1 MSRRPLSR
9 LSFFRAEGL
18 KWPNLQKNDTNSM
31 KKADL
36 VSKILNK
43 LTKTGWISSLFAVHV
58 IPKLKK
64 MLIWYHEQV
73 IVSQKS
79 DEQSRKCDTKIE
91 KNTDLVSQNGQKSTL
106 SYPKKPFLPF
116 CDLFL
121 RKIPILSNRDIFICF
136 MH

>member
-1 MSRRPLSR
+1 M
-9 LSFFRAEGL
+9 
-18 KWPNLQKNDTNSM
+18 QKNDTNSM

-43 LTKTGWISSLFAVHV
+43 LTKTGWNSSLFAVHV

-64 MLIWYHEQV
+64 MLIWYHNIPCFTQNEYG
-73 IVSQKS
+73 
-79 DEQSRKCDTKIE
+79 QSRKNDTKIE

-116 CDLFL
+116 RSLIL
-121 RKIPILSNRDIFICF
+121 RKIPIPATEPGHFNCF

>member
-9 LSFFRAEGL
+9 LSFFRVEGL

-43 LTKTGWISSLFAVHV
+43 LTKTGWNSSLFAVHV

-64 MLIWYHEQV
+64 MLIW
-73 IVSQKS
+73 
-79 DEQSRKCDTKIE
+79 
-91 KNTDLVSQNGQKSTL
+91 
-106 SYPKKPFLPF
+106 
-116 CDLFL
+116 
-121 RKIPILSNRDIFICF
+121 
-136 MH
+136 